1 MACFIHNNFGCTRV
15 HPYRRRKPSAKCNQ
29 RQRLCSKVS
38 RQKRPCFLSNEK
50 GGGGVRGIGKG
61 GKCGFRGERY
71 MFYMAKQHILHRKTR
86 HFTPQ
91 YAAFCSVKCHVSAF
105 EMPFSAAK
113 RSFFIAHIQHFF
125 CNHLILRVLSLH
137 TFPCRF
143 YGLRDFYLQTP
154 PYFGVMEN
162 QLESV
167 MAQIVTCRKNG
178 ASLFQCNLSSLRF
191 ICIIF
196 A

>member
-1 MACFIHNNFGCTRV
+1 MQQSVTVKTSVFFAKREGQRWRSGHRQGQKMWFSGRKV
-15 HPYRRRKPSAKCNQ
+15 HVLNC
-29 RQRLCSKVS
+29 
-38 RQKRPCFLSNEK
+38 KRAHIALQNTAFHTAICRILQCKMPCFSFRNAVFRCKK
-50 GGGGVRGIGKG
+50 GR
-61 GKCGFRGERY
+61 
-71 MFYMAKQHILHRKTR
+71 
-86 HFTPQ
+86 
-91 YAAFCSVKCHVSAF
+91 
-105 EMPFSAAK
+105 
-113 RSFFIAHIQHFF
+113 FIAHIQHFF